1 MFKSE
6 NFIYFLS
13 VSGFF
18 IGLIFATIQELEP
31 FEFLWAVIIIFTIF
45 YMIAVA
51 STGFFIKYLG
61 VKNIFYLDK
70 ENLEKTIDMQI
81 DELDKKEEIIRE
93 AFYFIRNLEQE
104 ELDIYKNKE
113 NKK

>member
-1 MFKSE
+1 MFRSD

-18 IGLIFATIQELEP
+18 IGLIFGVIQGLEP
-31 FEFLWAVIIIFTIF
+31 FEFLSAVLIIFTLF

-51 STGFFIKYLG
+51 STGFFIKYLA

-81 DELDKKEEIIRE
+81 KELDKKEDIIRE
-93 AFYFIRNLEQE
+93 AYYFIRKLEQE
-104 ELDIYKNKE
+104 ELDVYKNKG